1 MRLSLVLCCAL
12 LLGGC
17 GDGSGPPGGTGG
29 RYQLILIDDQP
40 LPKLVN
46 TFGLSGT
53 QHRAAEG
60 DLFFNGAL
68 AIQRTRYDQ
77 KVTASDP
84 VPTFTDSASSAFTL
98 EGTTLVITHQY
109 GLSEVPDTGYVDG
122 PLLILRQNLKTNLGQ
137 RTTAKF
143 TLKYQRQ

>member
-1 MRLSLVLCCAL
+1 MRLSFVLCCAL

-17 GDGSGPPGGTGG
+17 GDGSGPGLETGAH
-29 RYQLILIDDQP
+29 YQLILIDDQP

-46 TFGLSGT
+46 TFGLAGT
-53 QHRAAEG
+53 QHRAADG
-60 DLFFNGAL
+60 DLFFDGAV
-68 AIQRTRYDQ
+68 AIQRTQYDQ
-77 KVTASDP
+77 KATASDP
-84 VPTFTDSASSAFTL
+84 VPTFTDSASSAFAL
-98 EGTTLVITHQY
+98 NGTTLVITHQY

-122 PLLILRQNLKTNLGQ
+122 PLLIIRQNLKNNLGQ